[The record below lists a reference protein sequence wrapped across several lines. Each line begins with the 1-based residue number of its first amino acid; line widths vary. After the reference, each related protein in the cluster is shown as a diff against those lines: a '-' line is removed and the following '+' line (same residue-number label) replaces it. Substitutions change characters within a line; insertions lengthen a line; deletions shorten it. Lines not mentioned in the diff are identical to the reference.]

1 VFSTPAFLAWAKK
14 NVILVEIDS
23 PRKTQL
29 EPQLK
34 AQNEELKRKFQIRGF
49 PTVLFLDANEK
60 QVGRS
65 GYKPGG
71 PEKWIEDAS
80 NQIK

>member
-1 VFSTPAFLAWAKK
+1 MGRK
-14 NVILVEIDS
+14 ERD
-23 PRKTQL
+23 PRRDRHAEETQL
-29 EPQLK
+29 PPELK
-34 AQNEELKRKFQIRGF
+34 KQNEDLKRKFQIRGF

-60 QVGRS
+60 QIGRS

-80 NQIK
+80 KQIK

>member
-1 VFSTPAFLAWAKK
+1 MFSTPVFLAWAKK

>member
-1 VFSTPAFLAWAKK
+1 MFLEWAKK
-14 NVILVEIDS
+14 NVILVGIDT

-29 EPQLK
+29 PAELK
-34 AQNEELKRKFQIRGF
+34 KQNEELKKKFGIRGF

-60 QVGRS
+60 QLGKS

-71 PEKWIEDAS
+71 PEKWIKDAER
-80 NQIK
+80 QIK